1 MACHMLVS
9 LTEVVLLVAF
19 EFKAC
24 SQNTHDRHL
33 RKDCLKS
40 LLGFCESLLVYNLF
54 MIKVTSHALILVFPG
69 SEEWRILNRRML

>member
-40 LLGFCESLLVYNLF
+40 LLGFCESLLVFSLQSVHD
-54 MIKVTSHALILVFPG
+54 KSDQSCPDPCVSRL
-69 SEEWRILNRRML
+69 